1 MKKIYL
7 SFGVLILFGLSAIAQ
22 NNSTV
27 TDNPQKRSW
36 GIGLSAGGGGALI
49 IGDFSNYYTN
59 TALFVTNLDL
69 RFSRLHVSGFYHLGG
84 GKLQNELTYKE
95 TTWPAG
101 NKYRMDIAG
110 VSLGLAIIEREKIRI
125 IPNVSLSY
133 SEFESKNIQV
143 GDDLLGMRTGYTYGF
158 GITTDVKMG
167 NLLIGEASEKKKL
180 EHYLR
185 FGINVFIPSV
195 TSLYWRDMNN
205 SDLTHTP
212 YFTGWLFNFSVSYGG
227 LFQHYR

>member
-7 SFGVLILFGLSAIAQ
+7 SFGVFVLFGLSAFAQ

-27 TDNPQKRSW
+27 SNSAQKRSW
-36 GIGLSAGGGGALI
+36 GIGLSAGAGGAII
-49 IGDFSNYYTN
+49 IGDFTNYYTN

-69 RFSRLHVSGFYHLGG
+69 RYSRLHVSGFYHLGG
-84 GKLQNELTYKE
+84 GKLQTELSYKE

-133 SEFESKNIQV
+133 SEFESKNIHV
-143 GDDLLGMRTGYTYGF
+143 EDNLLGLRTGYTYGF

-167 NLLIGEASEKKKL
+167 NLPKGETSAKKKL

-185 FGINVFIPSV
+185 FGINAYIPSV
-195 TSLYWRDMNN
+195 NTTYWSDMN
-205 SDLTHTP
+205 STHLYEP
-212 YFTGWLFNFSVSYGG
+212 FFNGWIFNFSVSYGG

>member
-1 MKKIYL
+1 MKKFYL
-7 SFGVLILFGLSAIAQ
+7 SFGVFILFGLSAFAQ
-22 NNSTV
+22 NNSTENSS
-27 TDNPQKRSW
+27 TQKRSW
-36 GIGLSAGGGGALI
+36 GVGLSAGAGGALV
-49 IGDFSNYYTN
+49 IGGFADYYTS

-69 RFSRLHVSGFYHLGG
+69 RYSRLHVSGFYNLGG
-84 GKLQNELTYKE
+84 GKLQTELNYKE

-110 VSLGLAIIEREKIRI
+110 ISLGLAIIEREILRI

-158 GITTDVKMG
+158 GITTDLKMG
-167 NLLIGEASEKKKL
+167 NLPKGETLTKKKL

-195 TSLYWRDMNN
+195 TSLNWYDMNN
-205 SDLTHTP
+205 SDVTHTP